1 MMLQA
6 TPLMKKFSVIGLFC
20 FLFLPFL
27 TAQSPYS
34 LNPNVEP
41 RLTLGSLA
49 FNGGVGLWERRLS
62 PLSLDS
68 ILIQSPLQVNSLDR
82 IATSNWRP
90 KVAKIS
96 DAFLYS
102 SMILPLTLGLDN
114 RISKGY
120 GDINVMWL
128 QTLSLN
134 ILVTNLTKVL
144 VKRKRPYTFHPDLE
158 LRKRINESER
168 IRRNARLSFFSGHT
182 STTAAMTFFA
192 AQTYNDFYPDS
203 HSRYWVWA
211 SSALIPAAVG
221 FMRVHAGRHYPTD
234 VIVGYLVGAA
244 VGILV
249 PRLHR

>member
-1 MMLQA
+1 MPQA
-6 TPLMKKFSVIGLFC
+6 VLYMKNIIYLGLC
-20 FLFLPFL
+20 FILFLPIL
-27 TAQSPYS
+27 NAQSPYT
-34 LNPNVEP
+34 LNSNVEP

-49 FNGGVGLWERRLS
+49 FNGGVGFWERKLS

-68 ILIQSPLQVNSLDR
+68 ILIQSPLQVNSIDR

-90 KVAKIS
+90 EVAKLS

-102 SMILPLTLGLDN
+102 SMVLPLTLGLDN
-114 RISKGY
+114 RMSNGY
-120 GDINVMWL
+120 GDISVMWL

-144 VKRKRPYTFHPDLE
+144 VKRRRPYTFHPDLE

-192 AQTYNDFYPDS
+192 AQTYNDFYPDRNA
-203 HSRYWVWA
+203 RYLVWA

-234 VIVGYLVGAA
+234 VIIGYLVGAA

-249 PRLHR
+249 PRLHK